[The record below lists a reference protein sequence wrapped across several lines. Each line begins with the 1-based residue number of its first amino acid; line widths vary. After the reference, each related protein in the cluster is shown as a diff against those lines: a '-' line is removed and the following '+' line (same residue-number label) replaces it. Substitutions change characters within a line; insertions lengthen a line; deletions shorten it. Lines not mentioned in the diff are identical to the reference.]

1 MMAIV
6 TTLRATLADCRA
18 ASATEY
24 ALMVGILA
32 LSLAPAFTGLLG
44 RLATAFNGL
53 NF

>member
-1 MMAIV
+1 MTAIV

-24 ALMVGILA
+24 ALAAGILA
-32 LSLAPAFTGLLG
+32 LGIAPAFTALVG
-44 RLATAFNGL
+44 RLTTAFNGL